1 MPDPAVRHGRRYRA
15 AQWQAMAALCLT
27 AALLLLPGSALAAL
41 ADWLALADTSDP
53 QVSGS
58 DKFVHALLFGLCGFT
73 SLRAWC
79 DQRTHAVR
87 TAVALALFAVA
98 TEALQLWVPGRSAS
112 LGDLVADLLGVL
124 AGMGLAAW
132 TIRSWPAAS

>member
-1 MPDPAVRHGRRYRA
+1 MPDPAVRHAGRYRA
-15 AQWQAMAALCLT
+15 AQWQAIAALSLT

-41 ADWLALADTSDP
+41 ADWLALADTPAP

-58 DKFVHALLFGLCGFT
+58 DKFVHALLFGLCGLT
-73 SLRAWC
+73 SLRAWG
-79 DQRTHAVR
+79 DRRTHAVR
-87 TAVALALFAVA
+87 TALALALFAVA
-98 TEALQLWVPGRSAS
+98 TETLQLWVPGRSAS

-132 TIRSWPAAS
+132 TMRSRPAAP